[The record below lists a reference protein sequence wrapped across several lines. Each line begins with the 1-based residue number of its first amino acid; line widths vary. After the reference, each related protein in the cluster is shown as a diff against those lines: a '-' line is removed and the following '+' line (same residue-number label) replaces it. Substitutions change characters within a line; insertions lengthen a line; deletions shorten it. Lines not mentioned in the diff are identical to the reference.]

1 MTRGPHFIGLGAQK
15 AGTSWIY
22 ACLLEHPQIYMPM
35 KEAHFF
41 SRERH
46 WQRGYEWY
54 ESLFV
59 DPSPSTTEPRI
70 AGEFS
75 TTYLFDEQTPQRIHQ
90 RYPDVRLL
98 VSLRNP
104 VERALSNYS
113 NDVMAGVVPKGTPL
127 KEALRLHPEYIAQGQ
142 YAQQLQRYLSLFP
155 SDRLLILLYEDIARA
170 PREFMQ
176 TIYRFLGVNDEF
188 QPSMLLRRVN
198 SSREPRFPFI
208 ARGIEQVSQ
217 RLQGAGL
224 KKLWWWTK
232 KSGIPD
238 LLRRATAASGFEEQR
253 SVELKHEL
261 APLFAPDV
269 ERLETLLQRDL
280 SVWRC

>member
-1 MTRGPHFIGLGAQK
+1 MKRGPDFIGLGAQK

-22 ACLLEHPQIYMPM
+22 ACLLEHPQIFMPM

-41 SRERH
+41 SRERN
-46 WQRGYEWY
+46 WQRGYDWY
-54 ESLFV
+54 ETLFV
-59 DPSPSTTEPRI
+59 DPSPLSDTARI

-75 TTYLFDEQTPQRIHQ
+75 TTYLFDEQTPLRIQQ

-127 KEALRLHPEYIAQGQ
+127 KEALRQHPEYVAQGQ
-142 YAQQLQRYLSLFP
+142 YAEQLQRYLKLFP
-155 SDRLLILLYEDIARA
+155 QDQILILLYEEIARSPA
-170 PREFMQ
+170 DFMR
-176 TIYRFLGVNDEF
+176 TIYRFLGVDEAF
-188 QPSMLLRRVN
+188 QPTMLSRRVN
-198 SSREPRFPFI
+198 SSREPRFPFV

-217 RLQGAGL
+217 VLQGAGL

-232 KSGIPD
+232 KSGLPD
-238 LLRRATAASGFEEQR
+238 LLRRATSASAFEKQR

-261 APLFAPDV
+261 APLFAADV
-269 ERLETLLQRDL
+269 ARLESILRRDL